1 MKSILYTI
9 CFWVVGFA
17 MWFSIG
23 VSFIEK
29 KYDIDVIFDSW
40 KNIIVFFL
48 LVIVFSGGMTLLSY
62 LIVSAL

>member
-9 CFWVVGFA
+9 CFLVVGFA

-23 VSFIEK
+23 FSYIEK

-40 KNIIVFFL
+40 KNIIVVFL
-48 LVIVFSGGMTLLSY
+48 LVVVFSGGMTFLSY